1 MLGRRPAPSPHLF
14 ANGKDQG
21 YIDERTSEAHGC
33 SIWQRFTD
41 RVLAETKA
49 TKRVHHHDLRAKCAS
64 DAESRGPAKRHPIT
78 RCMRDERLLEDQVL
92 EGSRVGRTRGVRAP
106 RALATRGFR
115 MLPPAHVPCGA
126 QRSHR
131 WGTARH
137 SCGGASRQ
145 AEKRSAHGGTRS
157 AFRCLTRRS
166 CLSAVSAANVASS
179 ATGHERAPRP
189 VRPQLCCADVSCG

>member
-1 MLGRRPAPSPHLF
+1 MLDRRPAPSPHLF

-21 YIDERTSEAHGC
+21 YIDERTGEAPGC
-33 SIWQRFTD
+33 SIWQRFMD
-41 RVLAETKA
+41 RMLAETKA
-49 TKRVHHHDLRAKCAS
+49 TKRFTTMTCAKCAS

-78 RCMRDERLLEDQVL
+78 RCMRDEHLLEDQVL
-92 EGSRVGRTRGVRAP
+92 EGSRVRRTRGVRAP

-115 MLPPAHVPCGA
+115 MLPPPHVPRGA

-137 SCGGASRQ
+137 SRGGASRQ

-166 CLSAVSAANVASS
+166 CLSAVSAANVAST

-189 VRPQLCCADVSCG
+189 VRPQLCRADVSCG